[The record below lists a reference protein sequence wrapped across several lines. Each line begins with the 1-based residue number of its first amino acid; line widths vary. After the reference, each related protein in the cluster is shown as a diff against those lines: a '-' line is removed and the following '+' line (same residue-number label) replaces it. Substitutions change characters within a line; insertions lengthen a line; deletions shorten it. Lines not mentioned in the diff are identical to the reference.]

1 VPHSDKEYLLST
13 IQNLR
18 TLLDAEIERREK
30 AEARIKELTAREARI
45 WRELA
50 DSALLLA
57 KQEGGFQ

>member
-1 VPHSDKEYLLST
+1 MPHSDKEYLLST